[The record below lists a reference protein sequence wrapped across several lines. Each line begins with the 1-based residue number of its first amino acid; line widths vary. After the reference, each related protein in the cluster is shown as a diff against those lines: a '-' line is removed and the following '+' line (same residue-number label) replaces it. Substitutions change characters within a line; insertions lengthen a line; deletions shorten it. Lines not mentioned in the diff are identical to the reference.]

1 MKISNPEKLNKKI
14 AKVEA
19 KSYKKTSRL
28 KRKEELRL
36 AKKAEKLRKKYALNE
51 EKNKRKQD
59 KRAIKAQNSVTRN
72 SDEENINV
80 GLNKP
85 EETISKNAAD
95 PEAETEKILLS
106 IAKEQN
112 PVAGW
117 LNLDNAALIFPAG
130 DTADI
135 SNMFRVSAVLKEPV
149 DPVILQKALNLT
161 VPRFPSLT
169 SSLKRGFFWY
179 YLEPSNKP
187 LVVEK
192 QKDFPCRK
200 ISLDARNA
208 LIRVTYFFHE
218 VAVEILHVATD
229 GNGGITFLNSL
240 LCCYFKLQGKEIS
253 DKTNCLN
260 HLDKPKPEE
269 LADSYQQLYD
279 EQKLPRAKDKKAY
292 RLSGKKLPAG
302 VLITVKGIMSS
313 SAVNEVAK
321 ARGLTVGQLITAC
334 LIHAIEEDRKFYL
347 RKSKLPV
354 VIGVPINIRKFYE
367 SKTLRNFV
375 ALMHVENENC
385 CDFDALCQSV
395 KSQFEKSNNLDY
407 IRSYVNFNVRI
418 QKNKF
423 FRLVPLPVKNVA
435 MKLALKIFSDN
446 VTTSTFSNLGKIAA
460 PEEFKDKVLRY
471 EFNLGP
477 QSTILTSV
485 CGASYNDTLVLT
497 FARVIEES
505 GVEKYFFRK
514 LRELGIPVAVE
525 SNFEL

>member
-72 SDEENINV
+72 FDEENINV

-149 DPVILQKALNLT
+149 DPVMLQKALNLT

-169 SSLKRGFFWY
+169 SSLKRGLFWY

>member
-1 MKISNPEKLNKKI
+1 M
-14 AKVEA
+14 
-19 KSYKKTSRL
+19 
-28 KRKEELRL
+28 
-36 AKKAEKLRKKYALNE
+36 RKKYALNE

-72 SDEENINV
+72 FDEENINV

-149 DPVILQKALNLT
+149 DPVMLQKALNLT

-169 SSLKRGFFWY
+169 SSLKRGLFWY

>member
-169 SSLKRGFFWY
+169 SSLKRGLFWY

-302 VLITVKGIMSS
+302 VLITVKGITSS

>member
-149 DPVILQKALNLT
+149 DPVMLQKALNLT

-169 SSLKRGFFWY
+169 SSLKRGLFWY

-347 RKSKLPV
+347 RKNKLPV

>member
-72 SDEENINV
+72 FDEENINV

-149 DPVILQKALNLT
+149 DPVMLQKALNLT

-169 SSLKRGFFWY
+169 SSLKRGLFWY

-208 LIRVTYFFHE
+208 LIRVTYFS
-218 VAVEILHVATD
+218 TK
-229 GNGGITFLNSL
+229 SQWK
-240 LCCYFKLQGKEIS
+240 YF
-253 DKTNCLN
+253 T
-260 HLDKPKPEE
+260 
-269 LADSYQQLYD
+269 
-279 EQKLPRAKDKKAY
+279 LPR
-292 RLSGKKLPAG
+292 
-302 VLITVKGIMSS
+302 
-313 SAVNEVAK
+313 
-321 ARGLTVGQLITAC
+321 TAMG
-334 LIHAIEEDRKFYL
+334 E
-347 RKSKLPV
+347 
-354 VIGVPINIRKFYE
+354 
-367 SKTLRNFV
+367 
-375 ALMHVENENC
+375 
-385 CDFDALCQSV
+385 
-395 KSQFEKSNNLDY
+395 
-407 IRSYVNFNVRI
+407 
-418 QKNKF
+418 
-423 FRLVPLPVKNVA
+423 
-435 MKLALKIFSDN
+435 
-446 VTTSTFSNLGKIAA
+446 
-460 PEEFKDKVLRY
+460 
-471 EFNLGP
+471 
-477 QSTILTSV
+477 
-485 CGASYNDTLVLT
+485 
-497 FARVIEES
+497 
-505 GVEKYFFRK
+505 
-514 LRELGIPVAVE
+514 
-525 SNFEL
+525 